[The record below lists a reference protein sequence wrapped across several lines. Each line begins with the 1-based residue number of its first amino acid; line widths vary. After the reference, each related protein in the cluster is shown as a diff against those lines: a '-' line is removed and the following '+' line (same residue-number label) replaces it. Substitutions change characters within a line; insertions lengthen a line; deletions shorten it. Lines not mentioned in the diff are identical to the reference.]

1 MPKDNARNAGRKKK
15 LTEQQVNELIYLYKT
30 EKQIEGRIKYL
41 DMFRFNKEK
50 FELGEVS
57 YVAGEDF
64 WRKENRL
71 GKEMIDQA
79 NMVFSHKLADSN
91 GNEVTVP
98 SVVDTINK
106 CYNQRDELIEK
117 LLPLERLALKK
128 IEAEKKLKVQLIEAE
143 NKYKEARKDIE
154 ELKKQK
160 DELQDL
166 VLKMFRY
173 GSLKETPIV
182 DFLTMKSPQ
191 SEIIRNAIEGIFD
204 SPAAFIDILNRKNES
219 SVKQIDSKT
228 VRLADKMKER
238 FR

>member
-15 LTEQQVNELIYLYKT
+15 LTEEHVNELIYLYKT

-41 DMFRFNKEK
+41 DMYRFNKEK
-50 FELGEVS
+50 FEQGEVS

-79 NMVFSHKLADSN
+79 NMVFSHKLADSS
-91 GNEVTVP
+91 GDEVTVP

-128 IEAEKKLKVQLIEAE
+128 IETEKKLKAQLIEAE
-143 NKYKEARKDIE
+143 NKQKEARKEIEDI
-154 ELKKQK
+154 KKQK
-160 DELQDL
+160 DILQDF

-173 GSLKETPIV
+173 GASKETPIV

-191 SEIIRNAIEGIFD
+191 SEIVRKAIEEIFD
-204 SPAAFIDILNRKNES
+204 SPTAFVDILNRTDES
-219 SVKQIDSKT
+219 KGKQTDSKT

>member
-1 MPKDNARNAGRKKK
+1 MPKDNVRNAGRKKK
-15 LTEQQVNELIYLYKT
+15 LTEEQVNELIYLYKT

-41 DMFRFNKEK
+41 DIFRFNKEK
-50 FELGEVS
+50 FEQGEVS

-71 GKEMIDQA
+71 GKEMVDQA

-128 IEAEKKLKVQLIEAE
+128 IEAEKKLKVQLIEAG
-143 NKYKEARKDIE
+143 NRHKEARKEIE

-160 DELQDL
+160 DEIQDL

-204 SPAAFIDILNRKNES
+204 SPAAFIDILNRKDES
-219 SVKQIDSKT
+219 TAKQVDSKT